1 MPRDH
6 AVVPQ
11 PGELRIT
18 LLAALAWRAMAE
30 IVRRRHVDYRFDVLQ
45 IHPGISMAGLIEL
58 HLHAHD
64 GRHDARLCFNLG
76 GPSPGTWQAADGD
89 GGHLLHLLGPN
100 PVDVIDAIER
110 SAGLPAWPGHRLPP
124 STPGVRAMRRIAA
137 ELEGKVFQPVPW
149 RTTVAFVGGGPDIVC
164 DWHRHFTAQVTADA
178 WGGVR
183 SEDRTRLSQL
193 VLLHEA
199 PDEGCVTGQA
209 SLQGEGLVVDLASGQ
224 VARMTAKAIDPPGPK
239 G

>member
-30 IVRRRHVDYRFDVLQ
+30 IVRRRHVDSRFDVLQ

-64 GRHDARLCFNLG
+64 GRHDVRLCFNLG
-76 GPSPGTWQAADGD
+76 GPCPGTWQTTDGN

-149 RTTVAFVGGGPDIVC
+149 RTTAAFVGGSPDIVC
-164 DWHRHFTAQVTADA
+164 DWHQHFTAAVEPDE
-178 WGGVR
+178 WGSIGI
-183 SEDRTRLSQL
+183 EDRTRLSQL
-193 VLLHEA
+193 VLIHAA
-199 PDEGCVTGQA
+199 PGGACVDTRA
-209 SLQGEGLVVDLASGQ
+209 SLEGEGLLVDLATGD
-224 VARMTAKAIDPPGPK
+224 VVRMTANGLA
-239 G
+239 

>member
-1 MPRDH
+1 MPPVRKQPVSRRDRPAKPPLSRAGVI
-6 AVVPQ
+6 AVA
-11 PGELRIT
+11 LRIM
-18 LLAALAWRAMAE
+18 RDE
-30 IVRRRHVDYRFDVLQ
+30 
-45 IHPGISMAGLIEL
+45 GLEKV
-58 HLHAHD
+58 
-64 GRHDARLCFNLG
+64 
-76 GPSPGTWQAADGD
+76 T
-89 GGHLLHLLGPN
+89 
-100 PVDVIDAIER
+100 
-110 SAGLPAWPGHRLPP
+110 
-124 STPGVRAMRRIAA
+124 MRRIAA